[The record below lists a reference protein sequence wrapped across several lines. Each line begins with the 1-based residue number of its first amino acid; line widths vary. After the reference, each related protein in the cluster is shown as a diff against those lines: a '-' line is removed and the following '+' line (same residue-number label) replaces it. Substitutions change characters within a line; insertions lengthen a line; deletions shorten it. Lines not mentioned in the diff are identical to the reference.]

1 MKQKSFPLRRFFT
14 PTGVC
19 LFLLILHYTL
29 FLVLP
34 MIIAFVGSFHDWNP
48 LRGTFS
54 FTGFSH
60 YQRLLTNELFWS
72 SLRNTL
78 VFSFVV
84 IAARMILGLVIASAL
99 FSGLTRAKNF
109 FRAAFYM
116 PVVTPL
122 VAVSFVW
129 LWLYNPQFGLVNQ
142 ILGTQIN
149 WLYSK
154 SLALPAVMTMT
165 AWKDYG
171 YAVVLYLAGL
181 YTLPKDCYEAAR
193 MDGASSWVQF
203 KKITLPLLKPMSLF
217 IFITSLIAYLQAY
230 IQILVMTNGGPGTS
244 TYLSS
249 YLIYDEAFM
258 KYKFGYASAI
268 SFAMF
273 LLIGLLTLLS
283 FRVNQR
289 GENA

>member
-34 MIIAFVGSFHDWNP
+34 MLIAFVGSFHDWNP